1 MPRVTERRTPTQD
14 QLRAA
19 YGKQIRDVIAADLRI
34 LFVGINPGLYSGA
47 VGHHFARP
55 GNRFWPALQGA
66 GFTDRLLSPFE
77 ERLLLER
84 GCGITNIVDR
94 ATARADELTET
105 DLSHGIRASRKRSG
119 AFDHAGSRS
128 WESRPIKRSL
138 IGNRLRSVGKQRS
151 SEAPVSGSCRIQAD
165 SMRTTSFRLWS
176 GCSAT
181 LRLPHGRRAEVK
193 RAGEAGFSVA
203 DEHDR
208 PRHASRARSSAAT
221 SS

>member
-105 DLSHGIRASRKRSG
+105 DLSHGIGRLEKKVRRFRPRWV
-119 AFDHAGSRS
+119 AFLGISAYQAVVDRQSPSVGRQTAKFGGSRVWLLPNPS
-128 WESRPIKRSL
+128 GLNAHYQLPAL
-138 IGNRLRSVGKQRS
+138 VRLFRDLEIATR
-151 SEAPVSGSCRIQAD
+151 QA
-165 SMRTTSFRLWS
+165 
-176 GCSAT
+176 G
-181 LRLPHGRRAEVK
+181 
-193 RAGEAGFSVA
+193 
-203 DEHDR
+203 
-208 PRHASRARSSAAT
+208 
-221 SS
+221 